1 MTFLHPGTVTGPD
14 TDTNYVVIQL
24 DDGDSRDIHIDQVR
38 YLPDNYPIVGRSQ
51 PGSSQ
56 NLTVLVLLSEADS
69 QDSIRGVF
77 TSRKRG
83 HTASPVQS
91 SPEKR
96 GRTERENK
104 REKYLKNKEK
114 KKKQKDIEWSVSV
127 TEIKENTPSSEAE
140 AEVLAGEDKKNQKS
154 SIAAFLPPQHSLW
167 VWSDPGWRVS
177 SKSRRVFHKTIRKG
191 HSESLEVGDCAVF
204 LSTSRPDRP
213 YIGRIHSMWA
223 TAAGN
228 MKVEVR
234 WFYHP
239 AEVEGTALGGGR
251 VEDLYTSNGLFASS
265 HSDEND
271 VQTISH
277 KCHLLELRDFLSRQE
292 AGPEDTED
300 LYYLAGD
307 YDPVV
312 GTINFKP
319 GVVKT

>member
-1 MTFLHPGTVTGPD
+1 MF
-14 TDTNYVVIQL
+14 
-24 DDGDSRDIHIDQVR
+24 S
-38 YLPDNYPIVGRSQ
+38 
-51 PGSSQ
+51 
-56 NLTVLVLLSEADS
+56 
-69 QDSIRGVF
+69 
-77 TSRKRG
+77 SRKRG
-83 HTASPVQS
+83 HTASSSPVQS

-96 GRTERENK
+96 GRTERDNK

-114 KKKQKDIEWSVSV
+114 KKKQKDIGWSVSV
-127 TEIKENTPSSEAE
+127 TEIKGNTPSSE
-140 AEVLAGEDKKNQKS
+140 VDVGAGGEEKKPTKS

-167 VWSDPGWRVS
+167 AWSDPGWRVS

-191 HSESLEVGDCAVF
+191 QTESLQVGDCAVF

-251 VEDLYTSNGLFASS
+251 VEDLNTTNGLFASS

-277 KCHLLELRDFLSRQE
+277 KCHLLELKEYLARQE

-319 GVVKT
+319 GVINT